1 MEKRNKEVLIA
12 DTISAVT
19 WTEPSVPS
27 VGKSAEMSSCNCQCS
42 VTGLLRPML
51 RQWGQGQWYKL
62 RQAQG
67 SMDQSHEAQRCCLG
81 QMRQEPS
88 SLANAMED
96 SQAESMEFFECHQW
110 HWNCTNQSQTEWI
123 NSLPRKKG
131 LVSFS
136 SKLLLGDA
144 PARGRVSNVLAN
156 RWFP

>member
-81 QMRQEPS
+81 QVRQEPS

-96 SQAESMEFFECHQW
+96 SQAESMELFENWLSVVNDIGIAQIRAKLNESKVCL
-110 HWNCTNQSQTEWI
+110 E
-123 NSLPRKKG
+123 KKAWCP
-131 LVSFS
+131 LVPNYC
-136 SKLLLGDA
+136 L
-144 PARGRVSNVLAN
+144 
-156 RWFP
+156 